1 MILSLIEQDSPSSRF
16 EPSRSASSRRLNVKI
31 SRPLTGNFQLSQLVV
46 SGADVVQG
54 GRLAAQRLQHAVS
67 QIRRAVELLLQHRG
81 HPDSILGALRL
92 RVEDRTQLV
101 RVKLAADALYAL
113 LARS

>member
-1 MILSLIEQDSPSSRF
+1 M
-16 EPSRSASSRRLNVKI
+16 
-31 SRPLTGNFQLSQLVV
+31 GNFQLSQLVV

-54 GRLAAQRLQHAVS
+54 GRLAAQRLKHAIS

-92 RVEDRTQLV
+92 RTRKVPIDLLVLLPRDTQ
-101 RVKLAADALYAL
+101 
-113 LARS
+113 S